1 MKLTTENFTKLS
13 AIQIKTFAALIL
25 MSTLSFQAM
34 ASTSE
39 AYIEEELAI
48 EDWMTTPFETSF
60 DEVLPLENL
69 MCCIAP

>member
-1 MKLTTENFTKLS
+1 
-13 AIQIKTFAALIL
+13 

-69 MCCIAP
+69 MCCLAP